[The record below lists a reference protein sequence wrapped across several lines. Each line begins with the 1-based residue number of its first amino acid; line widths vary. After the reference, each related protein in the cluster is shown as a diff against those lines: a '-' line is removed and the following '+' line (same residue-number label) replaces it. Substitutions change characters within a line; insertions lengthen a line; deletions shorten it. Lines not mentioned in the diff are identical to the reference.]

1 EDALKYH
8 NQALNIT
15 REIGNRSWEATT
27 LNNIGLVYANDKQ
40 TDNALKYYNL
50 ALSIVQE
57 IGDPNFE
64 TAIANNIN
72 FVYRTQAQDLL
83 DEVSDLYQQGTK
95 NSLEQ
100 AIVAA
105 KKALPLWI
113 KIEAQDSEALTNLL
127 IGRIYYDLGK
137 RKTALE
143 YYNKALVIYETIDNN
158 NLSKV
163 YGIAIVYNAI
173 GLNHLL
179 LGETQTAINYFNNAL
194 SLLDNRE
201 LNAEAPKIL
210 INQAKAGI
218 LGNLASSYSRW
229 GETQR
234 FFDNANEALN
244 LIRQVG
250 DNGEESV
257 LLNNIDVIYA
267 EESVLL
273 NNIGFVYQELGD
285 INKALEIYKQA
296 LPLAEQAESLREIAI
311 ITTNIGWIYSKQKE
325 YRKARQQYN
334 EALPLFQKA
343 GDIRGEA
350 IILFGMGE
358 LESNLGNYEIALE
371 QYNQALPLMTEVGEK
386 LIEAYTFYSKGKT
399 YENMDNYSKAL
410 KSYEEALS
418 KFRTIKTPI
427 YEAMT
432 LGTLASLE
440 TNEDNL
446 DQALSLIKMAV
457 EIMEDV
463 RTKVVSPELRQIY
476 FSSVYEY
483 YQLYIDI
490 LMELHEKDP
499 NKGYDAQA
507 FTVSERS
514 RARTLI
520 ELLTEANADIE
531 QGIDPKLKEEEQSLR
546 FQINAAEKQKLEL
559 FIKPY
564 PDKMD
569 RFTVVQEKLDT
580 LNAQYQDLKNR
591 IRATSPRYAAL
602 QFPQPLTLAE
612 VQNQVLDTD
621 TTLLQF
627 ALGEERSYVWV
638 VTKDTMKTYLLPQS
652 ADIEAKVT
660 AFSQWLGENPDERDS
675 QQGQTAGQELS
686 EMLFSQ
692 FATELTKK
700 RLVIVSDG
708 ALHNIPF
715 AALPFRQNS
724 TLINNYE
731 IVHLPS
737 S

>member
-1 EDALKYH
+1 MGTAH
-8 NQALNIT
+8 ND
-15 REIGNRSWEATT
+15 IG
-27 LNNIGLVYANDKQ
+27 Q
-40 TDNALKYYNL
+40 
-50 ALSIVQE
+50 
-57 IGDPNFE
+57 
-64 TAIANNIN
+64 
-72 FVYRTQAQDLL
+72 
-83 DEVSDLYQQGTK
+83 
-95 NSLEQ
+95 
-100 AIVAA
+100 
-105 KKALPLWI
+105 
-113 KIEAQDSEALTNLL
+113 SE
-127 IGRIYYDLGK
+127 K
-137 RKTALE
+137 ALE
-143 YYNKALVIYETIDNN
+143 YYN
-158 NLSKV
+158 
-163 YGIAIVYNAI
+163 
-173 GLNHLL
+173 
-179 LGETQTAINYFNNAL
+179 QAL
-194 SLLDNRE
+194 SISR
-201 LNAEAPKIL
+201 KIRAR
-210 INQAKAGI
+210 QQEGVI
-218 LGNLASSYSRW
+218 LS
-229 GETQR
+229 
-234 FFDNANEALN
+234 
-244 LIRQVG
+244 
-250 DNGEESV
+250 
-257 LLNNIDVIYA
+257 
-267 EESVLL
+267 
-273 NNIGFVYQELGD
+273 NIGVVYRDTEQWEEA
-285 INKALEIYKQA
+285 IKYNEQA
-296 LPLAEQAESLREIAI
+296 LPIRQEVNDRLGEVITLGHLA
-311 ITTNIGWIYSKQKE
+311 Y
-325 YRKARQQYN
+325 
-334 EALPLFQKA
+334 
-343 GDIRGEA
+343 
-350 IILFGMGE
+350 
-358 LESNLGNYEIALE
+358 LEKNKSNLA
-371 QYNQALPLMTEVGEK
+371 
-386 LIEAYTFYSKGKT
+386 
-399 YENMDNYSKAL
+399 
-410 KSYEEALS
+410 
-418 KFRTIKTPI
+418 
-427 YEAMT
+427 
-432 LGTLASLE
+432 
-440 TNEDNL
+440 
-446 DQALSLIKMAV
+446 QALSYIEQSIKIIEETRS
-457 EIMEDV
+457 EII
-463 RTKVVSPELRQIY
+463 SPDLKTAY
-476 FSSVYEY
+476 FSSVYNL

-507 FTVSERS
+507 FAASERS

-569 RFTVVQEKLDT
+569 RVTVVQEKLDT

-737 S
+737 SSSLAIIREQNNQRKPAPKALAIFADAVYRNDDQRLKDIPSETNANNPPNLNILALNQAVENVGNTRSGSPLSLKRLEHSQTEAQTIQTYLKDAETVSFFDFDANLENAQKTDLSPYQIIHFASHGILDTERPELSGIVLSLYNKQGELINGYLRLNEIFNLNLTSELVVLSACETGLGKDMKGEGLIGLTRGFMYAGSPRVLVSLWQINDEGTSEFMGRFYRLMLEENLTPVQALKAAQLEMQQTEKWSDPYYWAAFTLQGEWNQ